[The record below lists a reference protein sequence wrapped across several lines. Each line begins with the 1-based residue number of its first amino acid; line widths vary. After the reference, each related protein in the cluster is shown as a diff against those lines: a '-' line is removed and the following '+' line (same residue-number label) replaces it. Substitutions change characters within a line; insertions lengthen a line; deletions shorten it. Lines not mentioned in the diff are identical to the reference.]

1 MNIAPR
7 ALPGGLV
14 YAPDDAPGITRRR
27 CGRGFAYF
35 DPAGRLIRDPDERAR
50 IAALAVPPAWA
61 EVWISPLPEAHL
73 QATGRDARGRKQY
86 RYHPDWAAQRDALK
100 HDRLADFGRR
110 LPRLRSVIAQSLRAP
125 AGSAELAIGI
135 VLALIDRAAIRV
147 GNPEYAA
154 ENRSY
159 GATTLRRRHLRLE
172 EGRARLAFPSK
183 GGRPVRRVLRG
194 ARLMR
199 ALARLHDLPGAELAC
214 WRDDHGAIHSVRSD
228 QVNATIAR
236 VCGEGNSAK
245 TFRTWAGT
253 HAAFALALRPGP
265 LTLRAML
272 EAAAERLANTPAVA
286 RKSYV
291 HPAVLD
297 LARQEPETRA
307 ARLAALDPPRLHG
320 LHAGE
325 AELITFLEGLSRPP
339 EPSPPRSVG
348 AGPTR

>member
-1 MNIAPR
+1 MNLVPR

-35 DPAGRLIRDPDERAR
+35 DPAGRLIRDPEDRAR
-50 IAALAVPPAWA
+50 IAALAVPPAWE
-61 EVWISPLPEAHL
+61 EVWIAPLPEAHL

-86 RYHPDWAAQRDALK
+86 RYHPDWAAHRAALK
-100 HDRLADFGRR
+100 HDRLADFGRA
-110 LPRLRSVIAQSLRAP
+110 LPRLRSFIAERLRAP
-125 AGSAELAIGI
+125 AGSVDLALGL

-199 ALARLHDLPGAELAC
+199 ALARLHELPGAELAC
-214 WRDDHGAIHSVRSD
+214 WRDAAGTVHALRSD
-228 QVNATIAR
+228 QVNAAIAR
-236 VCGEGNSAK
+236 VCGADHSAK

-253 HAAFALALRPGP
+253 HAAFAVALRPGP
-265 LTLRAML
+265 LTLGAML
-272 EAAAERLANTPAVA
+272 DAAAERLANTPAVA
-286 RKSYV
+286 RRSYV

-297 LARQEPETRA
+297 LARLAPE
-307 ARLAALDPPRLHG
+307 ARGAMLAALDPPPLHG

-325 AELITFLEGLSRPP
+325 AELIAVLEARARGP
-339 EPSPPRSVG
+339 EPSSPRPVGPKPRS
-348 AGPTR
+348 